1 MEHALPFRIEARDRP
16 ILVVSP
22 TDAQHRSEPAL
33 RAAVARLLR
42 ANGLAIEELV
52 PCAAG
57 ELDIATASRDTIVEI
72 KHRLTRK
79 ALFQAV
85 GQISSYRQAINPD
98 ARAIIVGYATNETA
112 ALLPYITPLGIEIV
126 CWQDQPEDAE
136 WRIDPEEIAPLPT
149 SDHRSHPP
157 ITSVLRWV
165 VKERAL
171 VCGFASVRE
180 LSFAARVP
188 RQSLH
193 PIWMGVSKNVSLDM
207 LGILAKTLDA
217 NLGEWFRWD
226 GEILRWRIQEA
237 TEAKGFTLSDLSWA
251 AAILPQGLGSMWHDT
266 QKFVFVETLAR
277 LARALDL
284 DVGDLFT
291 WQTPLQDG

>member
-1 MEHALPFRIEARDRP
+1 
-16 ILVVSP
+16 
-22 TDAQHRSEPAL
+22 
-33 RAAVARLLR
+33 
-42 ANGLAIEELV
+42 
-52 PCAAG
+52 
-57 ELDIATASRDTIVEI
+57 
-72 KHRLTRK
+72 
-79 ALFQAV
+79 
-85 GQISSYRQAINPD
+85 
-98 ARAIIVGYATNETA
+98 
-112 ALLPYITPLGIEIV
+112 
-126 CWQDQPEDAE
+126 
-136 WRIDPEEIAPLPT
+136 
-149 SDHRSHPP
+149 
-157 ITSVLRWV
+157 
-165 VKERAL
+165 
-171 VCGFASVRE
+171 
-180 LSFAARVP
+180 
-188 RQSLH
+188 
-193 PIWMGVSKNVSLDM
+193 MGVSKNVSLDM